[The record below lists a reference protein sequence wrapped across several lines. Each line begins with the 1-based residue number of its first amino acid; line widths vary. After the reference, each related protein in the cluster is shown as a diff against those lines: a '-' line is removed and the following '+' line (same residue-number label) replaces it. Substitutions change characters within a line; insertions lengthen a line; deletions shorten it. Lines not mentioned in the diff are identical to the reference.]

1 MQSCL
6 AELRSAELQRF
17 FGPVERMARVGR
29 DGERSKE
36 YKDQHQ
42 KNIHSEN
49 KENGERTVAVVVVVG
64 GGGVVIVCNS
74 SSRAQRFLLSEGS
87 GCYARRRWALS
98 STFVAAS
105 TQTR

>member
-6 AELRSAELQRF
+6 AELRSAELQRS

-49 KENGERTVAVVVVVG
+49 KENGERTVAVVVVGG

-98 STFVAAS
+98 STFVAES
-105 TQTR
+105 MRTR